1 MDSVRVIYIGG
12 WGRSGSS
19 VLANLLG
26 SHPKAASI
34 GELRYVWDRGVLDKR
49 RCGCGSNVPECEF
62 WTQSFAQAEVPLS
75 AEVAL
80 EQTKSVGSRAIL
92 RQIFAQISGRAGR
105 YRQRRRIELG
115 RLLRVY
121 RAAARVADASVL
133 IDASKSPP
141 YAINLLDAEN
151 IELYFLHLVR
161 DPRAVAHSW
170 SRKRASKDAPGDYL
184 PRYSV
189 LKCILYWY
197 VFNLAGLYFRRRR
210 GVRYRLLRY
219 EDFSYQPRETVEAV
233 LRENDLSAEGLD
245 WHNSHTAR
253 VVPQH
258 SISGNPSR
266 FDTGVIRI
274 KPDEEWRSAMS
285 APRRWLVTLLCAPL
299 LPVFGYRFDARALP
313 ACSKLPEAVD
323 ADG

>member
-26 SHPKAASI
+26 SHPEAASI
-34 GELRYVWDRGVLDKR
+34 GEPRYLWDRGVLDQRK
-49 RCGCGSNVPECEF
+49 CGCGSKVPDCGF
-62 WTQSFAQAEVPLS
+62 WTQSFAQAAVPLT
-75 AEVAL
+75 AEIAL
-80 EQTKSVGSRAIL
+80 EQTRSVGSRAIL
-92 RQIFAQISGRAGR
+92 RQMLAQIFGRVGQ
-105 YRQRRRIELG
+105 YRQRRRPELG
-115 RLLRVY
+115 RLLRIY

-133 IDASKSPP
+133 VDASKSPP

-170 SRKRASKDAPGDYL
+170 ARKRASKDAPGDYL

-219 EDFSYQPRETVEAV
+219 EDFASQPRETVEMI
-233 LRENDLSAEGLD
+233 LRENDLPAEGLD
-245 WHNSHTAR
+245 WDNSHTAR
-253 VVPQH
+253 VAPQH

-266 FDTGVIRI
+266 FDTGVVGIT
-274 KPDEEWRSAMS
+274 PDEEWRSAMS

-299 LPVFGYRFDARALP
+299 LPVFGYRFNARARP
-313 ACSKLPEAVD
+313 ACRKLTRAVD